1 MERRPLGRTGHQV
14 SALGL
19 GCMGMSE
26 FYGARDDVKSMQTLE
41 AALAHGIDFFD
52 TSDTYGFGHNEELV
66 GRFLK
71 NHRGKITLATKFG
84 IVRQEGRY
92 ERRIDNS
99 PAYIA
104 QACDASLGRLGIER
118 IDLYYAHRLEPARPI
133 EETVAAMAKLVEAG
147 KVRWLGLSEVSAAT
161 LRRAHKIHP
170 ITALQT
176 EYSLWSRESET
187 ELLQT
192 CRELGVSFVA
202 YSPLG
207 RAFLTGTVTSTDAL
221 APTDFRRNN
230 PRFQADALERN
241 RKLTDALANFAK
253 ARHATPAQM
262 ALAWLLG
269 KHRHVIPI
277 PGTKRSAYVI
287 ENASAA
293 TIRLSAEEIAT
304 LDRMFPPEAVA
315 GDRYTPEGMKGLG
328 L

>member
-14 SALGL
+14 SAIGL

-26 FYGARDDVKSMQTLE
+26 FYGTRDDATSLQTL
-41 AALAHGIDFFD
+41 ATALDQGIDFFD
-52 TSDTYGFGHNEELV
+52 TADTYGFGHNEELV

-71 NHRGKITLATKFG
+71 DHRGKITLATKFG

-104 QACDASLGRLGIER
+104 EACDASLRRLGIER

-147 KVRWLGLSEVSAAT
+147 KVRWLGLSEVSAAS

-176 EYSLWSRESET
+176 EYSLWSREPET
-187 ELLQT
+187 ELLKT
-192 CRELGVSFVA
+192 CRELGISFVA

-207 RAFLTGTVTSTDAL
+207 RAFLTGTVTSPDML
-221 APTDFRRNN
+221 APTDFRRSN

-241 RKLTDALANFAK
+241 RKLTDALADFAK

-287 ENASAA
+287 QNASAA

>member
-26 FYGARDDVKSMQTLE
+26 FYGTRDDATSLQTL
-41 AALAHGIDFFD
+41 ATALERGIDFFD
-52 TSDTYGFGHNEELV
+52 TADTYGFGHNEELV

-71 NHRGKITLATKFG
+71 DHRAKITLATKFG

-104 QACDASLGRLGIER
+104 QACDASLRRLGIER

-161 LRRAHKIHP
+161 LRRAHEVHP
-170 ITALQT
+170 IAALQT
-176 EYSLWSRESET
+176 EYSLWSREPET
-187 ELLQT
+187 ELLET

-207 RAFLTGTVTSTDAL
+207 RAFLTGTVTSTDEL
-221 APTDFRRNN
+221 APTDFRRSN
-230 PRFQADALERN
+230 PRFQDEALERN
-241 RKLTDALANFAK
+241 RKLTGALADFAK
-253 ARHATPAQM
+253 ARHATPAQI
-262 ALAWLLG
+262 ALAWLLS
-269 KHRHVIPI
+269 KHRHVLPI
-277 PGTKRSAYVI
+277 PGTKRSAYAI
-287 ENASAA
+287 QNAAA
-293 TIRLSAEEIAT
+293 AAIRLSAEEVAT
-304 LDRMFPPEAVA
+304 LDRLFPPEAVA
-315 GDRYTPEGMKGLG
+315 GERYTPEGMKGLG